1 MTFFLSILTFGGTII
16 KNSVDITTIYAEI
29 QINPRNIVAYRQL
42 VEHYKICNMPNEAEA
57 FQELIQR
64 ISDVDGTDI
73 NEEQQSH
80 DQNMSR
86 ISSTIES
93 SNPDR

>member
-1 MTFFLSILTFGGTII
+1 M
-16 KNSVDITTIYAEI
+16 DITMIYAEI
-29 QINPRNIVAYRQL
+29 QTNPRNIVAYRQL
-42 VEHYKICNMPNEAEA
+42 VEHYKTCHRLNEAEA